1 MATKTKTKI
10 KQKPKK
16 PAGKPAA
23 RAAAPAKKP
32 ASKYAKFI
40 DTSWRTRGPKP
51 PPKPRSIPL
60 PKKAAPPLQPKA
72 AAPVKPAAKV
82 GKVLRGT
89 VTEMLR
95 AVTAKAK
102 KALARAA
109 KDGKDIPV
117 AGKAAPAPVKAD
129 AKAPAPLTGAAAK
142 AAAAKATKHGAPEA
156 EAEGEPGP
164 LLDLSDAAVKKMIK
178 AAKKRGYV
186 TYDQLNEVMPSEE
199 VTSEQ
204 IEDVLALM
212 NEMGINVVE
221 SEEAEAEEDDD
232 DEEEGGELVEKSATK
247 VATTG
252 AKEPSERT
260 DDPVR
265 MYLREMGTVE
275 LLSREGEIA
284 IAKRIEAGREAMI
297 AGLCESPL
305 TFQAIIV
312 WRDELNEAKALL
324 REIIDLEATY
334 AGPEAKA
341 AQAAQA
347 AAMQPE
353 SQQEIAAADDGMMA
367 PPERNVPPPP
377 PPAPPAGR
385 PHIQGRPG
393 YGGNGA
399 NGAAPVGT
407 GEHVTLEA
415 RPEEEDDEEF
425 ENALSLAA
433 MELELK
439 PKVLETFDKVA
450 DAYKKLRK
458 LQDQN
463 VEGKL
468 RSESLSPSQERRYK
482 KLKEEIIV
490 DVKSLSLNQGRIDAL
505 VDQLYEIN
513 RRLVSLEGR
522 LMRLAESH
530 GVTREDFLKNYQGA
544 ELDPKW
550 LLRTSKLGAKGWK
563 GFVGHEKDRIKAIRG
578 EIHALA
584 TETGLEILEF
594 RRIVHFVQR
603 GEREARQAK
612 KEMVEA
618 NLRLVI
624 SIAKKYTNRG
634 LQFLDLIQEGNIGLM
649 KAVDKFEYRRGYKFS
664 TYATWWIRQAITRS
678 IADQARTIR
687 IPVHMI
693 ETINKIVRTSRQ
705 MLHEIGREPTPEE
718 LAEKLGMPLE
728 KVRKVLKI
736 AKEPISL
743 ETPIGDEED
752 SHLGDFIEDKNAILP
767 IDAAIQAN
775 LRETTT
781 RVLASLTPR
790 EERVLRMRFGIGM
803 NTDHTLEEV
812 GQQFSVTRERI
823 RQIEAKALRK
833 LKHPSRSR
841 KLRSFLDN

>member
-1 MATKTKTKI
+1 MASKSSVATKTGPTK
-10 KQKPKK
+10 
-16 PAGKPAA
+16 
-23 RAAAPAKKP
+23 
-32 ASKYAKFI
+32 
-40 DTSWRTRGPKP
+40 
-51 PPKPRSIPL
+51 
-60 PKKAAPPLQPKA
+60 
-72 AAPVKPAAKV
+72 
-82 GKVLRGT
+82 
-89 VTEMLR
+89 
-95 AVTAKAK
+95 
-102 KALARAA
+102 
-109 KDGKDIPV
+109 
-117 AGKAAPAPVKAD
+117 
-129 AKAPAPLTGAAAK
+129 AK
-142 AAAAKATKHGAPEA
+142 AALPKDAETPEKDGAEPA
-156 EAEGEPGP
+156 EKDGPLP

-178 AAKKRGYV
+178 QAKKRGYV
-186 TYDQLNEVMPSEE
+186 TYEQLNAVMPSEE
-199 VTSEQ
+199 VTSEK
-204 IEDVLALM
+204 IEDVLAIM

-221 SEEAEAEEDDD
+221 TEEAEAEEEEKDEP
-232 DEEEGGELVEKSATK
+232 EEEESESGELVEVAPKPVAKSE
-247 VATTG
+247 
-252 AKEPSERT
+252 AKEPAERT

-265 MYLREMGTVE
+265 MYLREMGSVE

-305 TFQAIIV
+305 TFQAVII
-312 WRDELNEAKALL
+312 WRDELNEGKVFL
-324 REIIDLEATY
+324 RDIIDLEATY
-334 AGPEAKA
+334 AGPDAKQVA
-341 AQAAQA
+341 PVGPDGLPIAQGPAPGTPGFVPQPPQA
-347 AAMQPE
+347 V
-353 SQQEIAAADDGMMA
+353 A
-367 PPERNVPPPP
+367 PPS
-377 PPAPPAGR
+377 APPAAT
-385 PHIQGRPG
+385 PFKPAA
-393 YGGNGA
+393 A
-399 NGAAPVGT
+399 NGGGEPVEAGEEAAIADAD
-407 GEHVTLEA
+407 LD
-415 RPEEEDDEEF
+415 EDDL
-425 ENALSLAA
+425 ENSMSLAA
-433 MELELK
+433 IEAELK
-439 PKVLETFDKVA
+439 PKVLETFDNIA
-450 DAYKKLRK
+450 DSFKRLRR
-458 LQDQN
+458 LQELDIQ
-463 VEGKL
+463 GKL
-468 RSESLSPSQERRYK
+468 HNETLSPAQERKSK
-482 KLKEEIIV
+482 KLKEEIIQE
-490 DVKSLSLNQGRIDAL
+490 VKSLRLNQGRIDAL
-505 VDQLYEIN
+505 VEQLYDIN
-513 RRLVSLEGR
+513 KRLVGHEGR

-530 GVTREDFLKNYQGA
+530 SVVREDFLRNYQGS
-544 ELDPKW
+544 ELDPRW
-550 LLRTSKLGAKGWK
+550 LNRVSKLSAKGWK
-563 GFVGHEKDRIKAIRG
+563 NFVARDKDRIKELRTH
-578 EIHALA
+578 IHTLA
-584 TETGLEILEF
+584 SETGLEIGEF
-594 RRIVHFVQR
+594 RKIVHMVQK

-705 MLHEIGREPTPEE
+705 MLNEIGREPTPEE

-736 AKEPISL
+736 AKEPLSL

-767 IDAAIQAN
+767 IDAAIQSN